1 MRARKWHNDWE
12 YKQRHW
18 GKSKG
23 YSRKKIIPKS
33 YIKLEIKVQGGNK
46 RMGKFS
52 KFNEQVDLKSLRSDA
67 EEIKKNG
74 GTGEYAEIEEGVY
87 HGKFEKLEVKE
98 TKDGRPMLSAMF
110 RITEGEH
117 KKSCL
122 FMNRVLFGTKND
134 ANMIASAEG
143 WLESL
148 EPSEDIVVVFE
159 DYDQFADLV
168 LDIAEDIAE
177 LEYDV
182 NYDPDAFN
190 NISIEDVYE

>member
-1 MRARKWHNDWE
+1 MAD
-12 YKQRHW
+12 
-18 GKSKG
+18 
-23 YSRKKIIPKS
+23 
-33 YIKLEIKVQGGNK
+33 
-46 RMGKFS
+46 FS
-52 KFNEQVDLKSLRSDA
+52 KFDKQIDLAQLRKEA

-74 GTGEYAEIEEGVY
+74 GTGEYPEIEPGTY
-87 HGKFEKLEVKE
+87 RGKFEKLEVGT
-98 TKDGRPMLSAMF
+98 TKDGRPMLRAMF
-110 RITEGEH
+110 RILEGAH

-148 EPSEDIVVVFE
+148 EPSEDVGDVIFKGYSE
-159 DYDQFADLV
+159 FADLV
-168 LDIAEDIAE
+168 MDIAEDISE

-190 NISIEDVYE
+190 SITIEEVYE

>member
-1 MRARKWHNDWE
+1 
-12 YKQRHW
+12 
-18 GKSKG
+18 
-23 YSRKKIIPKS
+23 
-33 YIKLEIKVQGGNK
+33 
-46 RMGKFS
+46 MGKFS
-52 KFNEQVDLKSLRSDA
+52 KFNEQVDLKKLREES

-74 GTGEYAEIEEGVY
+74 GTGDYPDIEAGTY

-98 TKDGRPMLSAMF
+98 TKDGRPMLSVMF
-110 RITEGEH
+110 RITEGER

-122 FMNRVLFGTKND
+122 FMNRVLYGTKND

-143 WLESL
+143 WLDSL
-148 EPSEDIVVVFE
+148 EPSDEIGAVIFE

-182 NYDPDAFN
+182 EYDPDAFN
-190 NISIEDVYE
+190 SIHIEEVYE